1 MKTVKR
7 LFNYVAS
14 TFKVQFVV
22 VVITIIISALAGV
35 CGPLFLMYLIDD
47 FIVPLSMQS
56 NPNFTPLLKTI
67 IFLGLFYYTGVLCTY
82 IYNRLMVNIGQGV
95 LKRIRDEL
103 FKHMQS
109 LPIRYFDTNSKGEL
123 MNLYTNDTDTLRQMI
138 SQSLPQMFSALISVV
153 TIFCVMISI
162 SFSLSMIAAIM
173 VIIMIF
179 LTKVLG
185 GRSGKYFVMQQE
197 NISTVNGYIE
207 EMISGQ
213 KVIKVFC
220 HEDET
225 KNKFNELNENL
236 FVSAYKA
243 NKYANVIMPVMGNI
257 GNIQYVITAILGGI
271 FYFKGIDSLTLGT
284 IAAFLQLTRSFNMP
298 FSQISQQF
306 NSVVMALAGA
316 ERIFKA
322 MDEVPE
328 NYSGEVTLVN
338 GIVFSDGTFTETSEK
353 TRTWLWKEVLS
364 DGKIKYTQLLGN
376 VEFKHMNFGYTREK
390 MVLKDINIRAAS
402 GQKIAF
408 VGTTGAGK
416 TTITNMI
423 NRFYEVTDGV
433 ILYDGIDIKRIKKQD
448 LRKSL
453 GIVLQDTH
461 LFSGTI
467 KENIRYGNLEADDKM
482 VIAAAKLAHAH
493 DFINMLPKGYDTVI
507 SGDGEELSQGQCQLL
522 AIARAAIADPP
533 VLILDEATSS
543 IDTHTEAIVQQGMDN
558 LMKGRTVFVIAHRL
572 STIKNSDLII
582 VLEHG
587 EIIEKGSHDELMK
600 LKGKYYQL
608 YTGVIELD

>member
-14 TFKVQFVV
+14 TFKVQFAVV
-22 VVITIIISALAGV
+22 VVTIIISALAGV

-56 NPNFTPLLKTI
+56 NPDFNPLLKTI
-67 IFLGLFYYTGVLCTY
+67 IFLGLFYYAGVICTY

-103 FKHMQS
+103 FEHMQS
-109 LPIRYFDTNSKGEL
+109 LSIGYFDSNSKGEL

-153 TIFCVMISI
+153 TIFCVMVSI
-162 SFSLSMIAAIM
+162 SFSLSMIAAAMVVIM
-173 VIIMIF
+173 VF

-220 HEDET
+220 HEEET
-225 KNKFNELNENL
+225 KEKFNELNENL

-257 GNIQYVITAILGGI
+257 GNIQYVITAIFGGI

-316 ERIFKA
+316 ERIFRA
-322 MDEVPE
+322 IDEVPE
-328 NYSGEVTLVN
+328 DYSGEVTLVN
-338 GIVFSDGTFTETSEK
+338 GIAFNDGTFAETTEK
-353 TRTWLWKEVLS
+353 TKTWLWKETLP

-376 VEFKHMNFGYTREK
+376 VEFNHMNFGYTREK
-390 MVLKDINIRAAS
+390 MVLKDINIKAVS

-423 NRFYEVTDGV
+423 NRFYDVTDGA

-461 LFSGTI
+461 LFSGSI
-467 KENIRYGNLEADDKM
+467 KENIRYGNLEADDEM
-482 VIAAAKLAHAH
+482 VTAAAKLAHAH
-493 DFINMLPKGYDTVI
+493 DFINMLPNGYDTVI

-543 IDTHTEAIVQQGMDN
+543 IDTHTEAIVQQGMDS

-587 EIIEKGSHDELMK
+587 EIIEKGSHSELMK

>member
-1 MKTVKR
+1 MKTAKR
-7 LFNYVAS
+7 LFAYVAS
-14 TFKVQFVV
+14 TFKIQFII
-22 VVITIIISALAGV
+22 VIITVIISALAGV

-47 FIVPLSMQS
+47 FIIPLSMQS

-67 IFLGLFYYTGVLCTY
+67 IFLGAFYYLGVICTY

-138 SQSLPQMFSALISVV
+138 SQSLPQMFSAFISVIS
-153 TIFCVMISI
+153 IFIVMLSI
-162 SFSLSMIAAIM
+162 SFSLSMIA
-173 VIIMIF
+173 VITVILMLF
-179 LTKVLG
+179 LTKILG
-185 GRSGKYFVMQQE
+185 GRSGKYFVMQQ
-197 NISTVNGYIE
+197 NNLSTVNGYIE

-220 HEDET
+220 HEEQT
-225 KNKFNELNENL
+225 KEKFNELNENL
-236 FVSAYKA
+236 FISAYKA

-257 GNIQYVITAILGGI
+257 GNIHYVITAIFGGI

-322 MDEVPE
+322 MDEKSE
-328 NYSGEVTLVN
+328 DYSGDVSLVN
-338 GIVFSDGTFTETSEK
+338 AKIANDGKFIETSEK
-353 TRTWLWKEVLS
+353 TKLWLWKETLP
-364 DGKIKYTQLLGN
+364 DGEIKYTQLLGN
-376 VEFKHMNFGYTREK
+376 VEFNHMNFGYTKDK
-390 MVLKDINIRAAS
+390 MVLKDINIKAS
-402 GQKIAF
+402 SGEKIAF

-416 TTITNMI
+416 TTITNML
-423 NRFYEVTDGV
+423 NRFYDISGGN
-433 ILYDGIDIKRIKKQD
+433 ILYDGIDIRKIKKQD

-461 LFSGTI
+461 LFTGTI
-467 KENIRYGNLEADDKM
+467 KENIRYGNLEADDDM
-482 VIAAAKLAHAH
+482 IIAAAKLAHAH
-493 DFINMLPKGYDTVI
+493 DFISMLPNGYDTLI

-543 IDTHTEAIVQQGMDN
+543 IDTHTETLVQQGMDS

-587 EIIEKGSHDELMK
+587 EIIEKGSHEELMK

-608 YTGVIELD
+608 YTGILELD